1 MKGFVGF
8 FLLGC
13 SALLLLI
20 SLMVWFLWRRNRRRV
35 QAVQA
40 KVVEN
45 VRRRDARGRPLY
57 FPVLEFQWEGENKR
71 LESAFGW
78 GWEQFQPSE
87 RVSAFYD
94 PRHDRM
100 AVKPP
105 VGPGVLA
112 LCLFVI
118 SLLCLVGG
126 SMMLASML

>member
-20 SLMVWFLWRRNRRRV
+20 SLMVWLFWRRNRRRV

-57 FPVLEFQWEGENKR
+57 FPLLEFQ
-71 LESAFGW
+71 
-78 GWEQFQPSE
+78 
-87 RVSAFYD
+87 
-94 PRHDRM
+94 
-100 AVKPP
+100 
-105 VGPGVLA
+105 
-112 LCLFVI
+112 
-118 SLLCLVGG
+118 
-126 SMMLASML
+126 